1 MKFKVDHDLHI
12 HSNIS
17 SCSHGEEQ
25 IPERMLRYAKENGFR
40 KICLTDHF
48 WDREAGRTDPWYE
61 DQDFEH
67 ISAAKPL
74 PQSDEVEFLF
84 GCETELSHDLRI
96 GVSKEKYNDFDFII
110 IPTTHF
116 HFRGF
121 TVTEQDCESL
131 KSRADAWVRR
141 LDYLLSSDL
150 PFHKIGIPHLT
161 CGMIS
166 HASGEN
172 IAVLREIPEK
182 EMYRLFKQAAKV
194 GVGIELNASVLDFS
208 DNEAEAAL
216 LPYQIA
222 KECGCKFY
230 CGSDAHEVE
239 HFSDVKA
246 ILERTV
252 DRLSLTE
259 SDKFTI

>member
-1 MKFKVDHDLHI
+1 M
-12 HSNIS
+12 
-17 SCSHGEEQ
+17 
-25 IPERMLRYAKENGFR
+25 
-40 KICLTDHF
+40 
-48 WDREAGRTDPWYE
+48 
-61 DQDFEH
+61 
-67 ISAAKPL
+67 

-96 GVSKEKYNDFDFII
+96 GVSKERYNDFDFII

-166 HASGEN
+166 HKSGEN

-208 DNEAEAAL
+208 DDEAGMAL

-259 SDKFTI
+259 GDKFTI